1 MAPTAGSSTQTREV
15 SIEWNPVNWFAATW
29 RDNQP
34 LIKQP
39 PREFDTEKAKTEI
52 EKYVV
57 NWLSAPCDLS
67 LSTEEALFWF
77 AGCFGQGLGD
87 FAMLDELN
95 SQLNSNKKID
105 LDVMKSLL
113 KKTRFQLERAHGL
126 VPIQI
131 LDTLMTSEDL
141 VRLFSELPPMLPIHT
156 QYRKYVLPFLS
167 AQKKMSVQSELKRC
181 LGKSTWES
189 SLNFPYYLAAALGLH
204 EYTLNLVSSWSDTYN
219 KRQDMKDKK
228 LGLIVFGLGSAE
240 LVVEHFNRLGL
251 LLTDHEQTISWIAHT
266 EDQHLDMVMRS
277 VLKAPFG
284 VDESSMI
291 KVIASIRS
299 LRTAE
304 LMFDLYK
311 NNPNYKTI
319 AADWMAD
326 NMRETVEA
334 LINLSARD
342 GEKGDEALSQLR
354 LIRNNLGDAVIR
366 ELASDMPPKA
376 VKRLNDEIL
385 QPSGSELPIL
395 DNQSTPDWLALAIS
409 AELKAQPIQ
418 KLPDWLHLNIL
429 PPLVVNEHKLNPAQI
444 AVVVSALQRST
455 LEAPSPLVMSLKSNA
470 DSKSLDRFSWLLFD
484 TWLRNGGKSKDNWT
498 MFAVAFFGSDA
509 LAQKLTRLIKV
520 WPGESNHKRAV
531 VGLDCLRVMGT
542 DVALMQL
549 NSIADKLKFKALKA
563 KAEECMEAIAESR
576 QMSKERLG
584 DRIIPTLGFSRA
596 GEREFDFGPRQ
607 FTVRIGPGLK
617 PEVFDSAEK
626 KRADLPA
633 VGASDDPEKAKE
645 ALTEWK
651 ALKKGLKELQ
661 QVQTIRLEQSMV
673 LSRRWFTDE
682 FVNFLFHH
690 PLMHFILRDFVWG
703 GFDMMGKL
711 KETFYIH
718 EKDDIRNLDGERV
731 EISNFNEI
739 GLLHPLQMSDE
750 VLKGWTKD
758 FAARKKKQPFPQLD
772 RAVQRLAKNEENDF
786 EILRLRNFRIPAVA
800 IVSTLDKRGWHR
812 GPVMDG
818 GLYTE
823 HLKYFPRA
831 DATAVVTY
839 DGIATGTGGVDN
851 PDQYIDHCL
860 FLPGKVAG
868 DYAREFDKGIQ
879 LGDVDPIALSE
890 VLSDLELLKQKKN
903 DF

>member
-1 MAPTAGSSTQTREV
+1 MASNAGSATQAREI

-34 LIKQP
+34 LEKLP
-39 PREFDTEKAKTEI
+39 PREFDTGKAKNEI
-52 EKYVV
+52 DKYVI
-57 NWLSAPCDLS
+57 NWLSAPCDLT

-77 AGCFGQGLGD
+77 ASCFGKGLGD
-87 FAMLDELN
+87 FSILDELHSYVN
-95 SQLNSNKKID
+95 AEKKID
-105 LDVMKSLL
+105 LDVMKTLMS
-113 KKTRFQLERAHGL
+113 KTRFQTERAHGL

-131 LDTLMTSEDL
+131 LDTLMNSEDMI
-141 VRLFSELPPMLPIHT
+141 RLFAELPPMLPLHT
-156 QYRKYVLPFLS
+156 QYRKYILPFLT
-167 AQKKMSVQSELKRC
+167 AEKKQSVQNDLKRC
-181 LGKSTWES
+181 LGKTTWDS

-204 EYTLNLVSSWSDTYN
+204 DYTLNLVSSWSDTYSQ
-219 KRQDMKDKK
+219 RQDMKDKK
-228 LGLIVFGLGSAE
+228 LHLIVFGLGSAE

-251 LLTDHEQTISWIAHT
+251 FLTDHEQTISWIAHT

-277 VLKAPFG
+277 VQKAPFG

-299 LRTAE
+299 LKTAE
-304 LMFDLYK
+304 LMFDLYM

-319 AADWMAD
+319 AADWLQS

-334 LINLSARD
+334 LINISARES
-342 GEKGDEALSQLR
+342 EKGDDALAHLR

-385 QPSGSELPIL
+385 HPIGSELPIL
-395 DNQSTPDWLALAIS
+395 DDKSTPAWLSLAIS
-409 AELKAQPIQ
+409 AELKAHPIQ
-418 KLPDWLHLNIL
+418 KLPDWLQLNML

-455 LEAPSPLVMSLKSNA
+455 LEAPSPLVMDLKTHGEL
-470 DSKSLDRFSWLLFD
+470 KYLDKFSWLLFD
-484 TWLRNGGKSKDNWT
+484 TWLRNGGKAKDNWT
-498 MFAVAFFGSDA
+498 MFAVAFLGSDLLA
-509 LAQKLTRLIKV
+509 LKLTRLIKV

-531 VGLDCLRVMGT
+531 VGLDCLRVMGS

-549 NSIADKLKFKALKA
+549 NGIADKLKFKALKA

-584 DRIIPTLGFSRA
+584 DRIIPTLGFSRS

-607 FTVRIGPGLK
+607 FIVRVGAGFK
-617 PEVFDSAEK
+617 PEVFDSSEK

-633 VGASDDPEKAKE
+633 VGASDDAEKAKE
-645 ALTEWK
+645 ALGEWK

-661 QVQTIRLEQSMV
+661 QVQTVRLEQSMV
-673 LSRRWFTDE
+673 LGRRWFTDE
-682 FVNFLFHH
+682 YVNFLLHH
-690 PLMHFILRDFVWG
+690 PLMHFVLRDYVWG

-711 KETFYIH
+711 KETFSVH
-718 EKDDIRNLDGERV
+718 DKDKLENLDAQPV
-731 EISNFNEI
+731 DISVFNEI
-739 GLLHPLQMSDE
+739 GLLHPLQMSDDI
-750 VLKGWTKD
+750 LKQWTKD
-758 FAARKKKQPFPQLD
+758 FSTRKKKQLFPQLD
-772 RAVQRLAKNEENDF
+772 RGVQRLAKNEENDF
-786 EILRLRNFRIPAVA
+786 EILRLRNCRIPAVA
-800 IVSTLDKRGWHR
+800 IVSTLDKRGWQR
-812 GPVMDG
+812 GPVMEG
-818 GLYTE
+818 GLFTE

-839 DGIATGTGGVDN
+839 DGIPTGTGGVDF
-851 PDQYIDHCL
+851 PDQYIEHCL
-860 FLPGKVAG
+860 FLPGKAAG
-868 DYAREFDKGIQ
+868 EYAREFDKGIQ
-879 LGDVDPIALSE
+879 LGNVDSIAVSE

-903 DF
+903 EY